1 MTGRQVSLPQSA
13 STGTITIIK
22 TRNTTL
28 SEMSTTEWKRME
40 ITFKTGSNN
49 GGVWVQDFRDGG
61 TGSAILWGKQ
71 LEVGHEATSFIYE
84 GTRAADILLVDGGGR
99 DIDIA
104 YMDVE
109 EYWNTEEST
118 LFVESETNITDYTL
132 HNYNAT
138 AAAFAPNEGRAQVRY
153 DNTDGLQALGYKVV
167 NSDDAFE
174 NAMKKAGMEMNPD
187 NIFSPKGQEL
197 RGKAKRLT
205 GTKEAIYLKGRL
217 GLVVDGTG
225 KDPDKI
231 AEQAKKVKALG
242 YDVAMIFVNT
252 DLDTAIKRDAM
263 RARTL
268 GAPGV
273 TEYWKAVQRNIGK
286 FQRMFGK
293 PNFLVVDNSEGKNY
307 QKETLTAYRDATKF
321 TNKPVGKKAKKW
333 IEQQKKRKTR

>member
-1 MTGRQVSLPQSA
+1 MLRFSKYLEEGVNDPAIFKAIFLAGGPGSGKSFIV
-13 STGTITIIK
+13 G
-22 TRNTTL
+22 
-28 SEMSTTEWKRME
+28 
-40 ITFKTGSNN
+40 KTG
-49 GGVWVQDFRDGG
+49 
-61 TGSAILWGKQ
+61 L
-71 LEVGHEATSFIYE
+71 TS
-84 GTRAADILLVDGGGR
+84 
-99 DIDIA
+99 
-104 YMDVE
+104 
-109 EYWNTEEST
+109 
-118 LFVESETNITDYTL
+118 
-132 HNYNAT
+132 
-138 AAAFAPNEGRAQVRY
+138 
-153 DNTDGLQALGYKVV
+153 LGYKVV

-174 NAMKKAGMEMNPD
+174 AGMKKAGMEMNPD
-187 NIFSPKGQEL
+187 NIFSPKGQEI

-263 RARTL
+263 RSRTL
-268 GAPGV
+268 GAKGV

-307 QKETLTAYRDATKF
+307 EKETLTAYRDATKF
-321 TNKPVGKKAKKW
+321 TNKPVNAKAKKW
-333 IEQQKKRKTR
+333 IEKEKKNKTR

>member
-1 MTGRQVSLPQSA
+1 VLRFSKYLEEGVNDPAIFKAIFLAGGPGSGKSFIV
-13 STGTITIIK
+13 G
-22 TRNTTL
+22 
-28 SEMSTTEWKRME
+28 
-40 ITFKTGSNN
+40 KTG
-49 GGVWVQDFRDGG
+49 
-61 TGSAILWGKQ
+61 L
-71 LEVGHEATSFIYE
+71 TS
-84 GTRAADILLVDGGGR
+84 
-99 DIDIA
+99 
-104 YMDVE
+104 
-109 EYWNTEEST
+109 
-118 LFVESETNITDYTL
+118 
-132 HNYNAT
+132 
-138 AAAFAPNEGRAQVRY
+138 
-153 DNTDGLQALGYKVV
+153 LGYKVV

-187 NIFSPKGQEL
+187 NIFSPKGQEI

-217 GLVVDGTG
+217 GLVIDGTG

-263 RARTL
+263 RSRTL
-268 GAPGV
+268 GAKGV

-307 QKETLTAYRDATKF
+307 EKETLTAYRDATKF
-321 TNKPVGKKAKKW
+321 TNKPVNAKAKKW
-333 IEQQKKRKTR
+333 IEKEKKNKTR

>member
-1 MTGRQVSLPQSA
+1 ML
-13 STGTITIIK
+13 
-22 TRNTTL
+22 
-28 SEMSTTEWKRME
+28 
-40 ITFKTGSNN
+40 TFNQFLEEGVNDPAIFKAIFLAGGPGSGKSFIVGKTG
-49 GGVWVQDFRDGG
+49 
-61 TGSAILWGKQ
+61 
-71 LEVGHEATSFIYE
+71 
-84 GTRAADILLVDGGGR
+84 
-99 DIDIA
+99 
-104 YMDVE
+104 
-109 EYWNTEEST
+109 
-118 LFVESETNITDYTL
+118 
-132 HNYNAT
+132 
-138 AAAFAPNEGRAQVRY
+138 
-153 DNTDGLQALGYKVV
+153 LQSLGYKVV